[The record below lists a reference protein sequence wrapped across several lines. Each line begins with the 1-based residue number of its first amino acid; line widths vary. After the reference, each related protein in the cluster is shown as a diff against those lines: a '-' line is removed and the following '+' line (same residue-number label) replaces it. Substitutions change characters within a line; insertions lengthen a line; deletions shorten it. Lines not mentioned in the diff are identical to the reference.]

1 MSRRRYPNQ
10 NRIYGGGALSTHAVW
25 QDSIGYDPHAPIQR
39 PHNGSTCSSSTG
51 PAAADLASGYD
62 QFRALLARA
71 TASKGGGTGSLATC
85 TKCRGSG
92 HLAFN
97 CWNVVA
103 APARLPNDRPCTAPG
118 KANQSIP
125 LLNVQIAV
133 VQWSLPWL
141 VLHVRV

>member
-39 PHNGSTCSSSTG
+39 PRNGSPGSTTTG

-71 TASKGGGTGSLATC
+71 TASKGGGGTGSLATC

-103 APARLPNDRPCTAPG
+103 ARLPNDRACTPG
-118 KANQSIP
+118 KANQS
-125 LLNVQIAV
+125 
-133 VQWSLPWL
+133 SC
-141 VLHVRV
+141 